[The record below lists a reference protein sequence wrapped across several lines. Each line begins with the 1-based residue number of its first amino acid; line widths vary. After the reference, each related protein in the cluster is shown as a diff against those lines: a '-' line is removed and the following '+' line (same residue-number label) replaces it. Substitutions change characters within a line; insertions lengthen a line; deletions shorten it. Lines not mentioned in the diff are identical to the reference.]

1 MNSDIDQ
8 VTEADLSREWSRFT
22 FDDALRDSARR
33 FPDRRALV
41 GRTHSL
47 TYAEFD
53 RAADELAHGLA
64 AQGIGRGDQ
73 VAIWMTNCPDWVVCW
88 MACVRVG
95 AVLVTLNTRFKQ
107 EEVEYILR
115 QSDAKLLI
123 AMDRFWNINFLDIVR
138 ELVPES
144 AHAPAGGW
152 RSVRLPQLRSI
163 VLWGDTAAPGTLN
176 LAGLRAM
183 GAARLAQGAELPR
196 ALVEHPVIIVYT
208 SGTTGHPKGAV
219 HDHRVLRNA
228 ANIARVMRIAPRDVI
243 LGHMPFYHIAGAI
256 TACTT
261 AILLGCTNVILPHWQ
276 PDEALEV
283 IDSERVSIFGG
294 IPTHFIDCID
304 AVERR
309 GRSPVSLRSA
319 WIGGAPVTPDVA
331 LAARAALGLQA
342 LIAVY
347 GMTETT
353 AVTNASGF
361 DDPLEIL
368 CDNKGRPIGDF
379 EVGVFAPGG
388 SRALSAGEV
397 GEIRIRGHVV
407 MQGYYRNE
415 QATADVRSPDGWF
428 RSGDLGSLDAAGY
441 LKITGR
447 LKEMFIVGGTNA
459 YPAEI
464 ERLLQAEPEVK
475 QAVVVGVP
483 DRRLGE
489 VGFAFIQLHEGQTL
503 EPELLTARLR
513 SRMADYKVPRF
524 VEFVT
529 DFPRT
534 STGKIQRFILQ
545 HEARERVSNPR

>member
-1 MNSDIDQ
+1 MNAISHLTSDTQPPRD
-8 VTEADLSREWSRFT
+8 WSQFT

-33 FPDRRALV
+33 MPDRRALV
-41 GRTHSL
+41 GNAHSL
-47 TYAEFD
+47 TYAELN
-53 RAADELAHGLA
+53 RAADELAYGLA
-64 AQGIGRGDQ
+64 AQGIARGDQ

-115 QSDAKLLI
+115 QSNAKLLI
-123 AMDRFWNINFLDIVR
+123 AMDRFWNIDFLGIIR
-138 ELVPES
+138 ALVPES
-144 AHAPAGGW
+144 EHAPSGVW
-152 RSVRLPQLRSI
+152 KSSRLPTLQSI
-163 VLWGDTAAPGTLN
+163 VLWNDVAAEGTLN
-176 LAGLRAM
+176 LAQLRGM
-183 GAARLAQGAELPR
+183 GAACLTRGADLPR
-196 ALVEHPVIIVYT
+196 ISVDDPVIIVYT

-228 ANIARVMRIAPRDVI
+228 ANIARVMRISSRDVI

-261 AILLGCTNVILPHWQ
+261 AILLGCTNVTLAHWQ

-283 IDSERVSIFGG
+283 IDRERVSIFGG

-331 LAARAALGLQA
+331 LAAREALGLEA

-368 CDNKGRPIGDF
+368 CDNKGRAIGDF
-379 EVGVFAPGG
+379 EVAVFEPGG
-388 SRALSAGEV
+388 LRELQAGEV
-397 GEIRIRGHVV
+397 GEIRVRGHVV
-407 MQGYYRNE
+407 MQGYYCNE
-415 QATADVRSPDGWF
+415 QATAEVRSPDGWF
-428 RSGDLGSLDAAGY
+428 RTGDLGSLDDVGY

-464 ERLLQAEPEVK
+464 ERLLQSEPEVK

-489 VGFAFIQLHEGQTL
+489 VGFAFIQLHDGHEL
-503 EPELLTARLR
+503 EAALLTARLR
-513 SRMADYKVPRF
+513 ARMADYKVPRF
-524 VEFVT
+524 IEFVAE
-529 DFPRT
+529 FPRT
-534 STGKIQRFILQ
+534 TTGKIQRFILQ
-545 HEARERVSNPR
+545 REARDRVSNPG

>member
-1 MNSDIDQ
+1 MKTIP
-8 VTEADLSREWSRFT
+8 DLRPDSAPPRDWSQFT
-22 FDDALRDSARR
+22 FGDALRDSARR
-33 FPDRRALV
+33 SPERRALV
-41 GRTHSL
+41 GRAHSL

-64 AQGIGRGDQ
+64 VQGIARGDQ
-73 VAIWMTNCPDWVVCW
+73 VAIWMTNCPEWVVCW
-88 MACVRVG
+88 MACVRLG

-123 AMDRFWNINFLDIVR
+123 AMDRFWNIDFLDIIR
-138 ELVPES
+138 ALVPES
-144 AHAPAGGW
+144 ERAPAGVW
-152 RSVRLPQLRSI
+152 KSARLPQLKSI
-163 VLWGDTAAPGTLN
+163 VLWNDAAAEGTLS
-176 LAGLRAM
+176 LARLRAIGTAHLAR
-183 GAARLAQGAELPR
+183 GAQLPR
-196 ALVEHPVIIVYT
+196 VRVDDPVIIVYT

-228 ANIARVMRIAPRDVI
+228 ANIAKVMRITSHDVI

-261 AILLGCTNVILPHWQ
+261 AILLGCTNVTLPHWQ

-283 IDSERVSIFGG
+283 IDRERVSIFGG

-309 GRSPVSLRSA
+309 ARSPVSLRSA

-331 LAARAALGLQA
+331 LSARAALGLEA

-379 EVGVFAPGG
+379 EVAVFEPGG
-388 SRALSAGEV
+388 ARVLRADEV
-397 GEIRIRGHVV
+397 GEIRVRGHVV
-407 MQGYYRNE
+407 MRGYYRNE
-415 QATADVRSPDGWF
+415 EATAEVCLPDGWF
-428 RSGDLGSLDAAGY
+428 RTGDLGSLDDAGY
-441 LKITGR
+441 LRITGR

-489 VGFAFIQLHEGQTL
+489 VGFAFIQLHEGQAL
-503 EPELLTARLR
+503 EGAVFIARLR
-513 SRMADYKVPRF
+513 ARMADYKVPRF
-524 VEFVT
+524 IEFVT
-529 DFPRT
+529 EFPRT
-534 STGKIQRFILQ
+534 TTGKIQRFILQ
-545 HEARERVSNPR
+545 REARERVSNPG

>member
-1 MNSDIDQ
+1 MSTDPELTFDG
-8 VTEADLSREWSRFT
+8 APSRDWHTFT

-33 FPDRRALV
+33 VPERRALV
-41 GRTHSL
+41 GRAHLL

-64 AQGIGRGDQ
+64 ARGIERGDQ

-123 AMDRFWNINFLDIVR
+123 AMDRYWNIDFLGIIR
-138 ELVPES
+138 ALVPES
-144 AHAPAGGW
+144 EHAPVGAW
-152 RSVRLPQLRSI
+152 KSARLPHLQSI
-163 VLWGDTAAPGTLN
+163 VLWNDVVAEGTLN
-176 LAGLRAM
+176 LSRLRAM
-183 GAARLAQGAELPR
+183 GVARLAQGTKLPR
-196 ALVEHPVIIVYT
+196 VTVDDPVIIVYT

-228 ANIARVMRIAPRDVI
+228 ANIARVMRITSHDVI

-261 AILLGCTNVILPHWQ
+261 AILLGCTNVTLPHWQ

-283 IDSERVSIFGG
+283 IDREKVSIFGG

-304 AVERR
+304 AVGRR
-309 GRSPVSLRSA
+309 GCSPVSLRSA

-331 LAARAALGLQA
+331 LSARAALGLEA

-353 AVTNASGF
+353 AITNASGF

-368 CDNKGRPIGDF
+368 CDNKGQPIGDF
-379 EVGVFAPGG
+379 EVAVFEPGG
-388 SRALSAGEV
+388 DRALRAGEV
-397 GEIRIRGHVV
+397 GEIRVRGHVV
-407 MQGYYRNE
+407 MRGYYRNE
-415 QATADVRSPDGWF
+415 EATAEVCWPDGWF
-428 RSGDLGSLDAAGY
+428 RTGDLGSMDDAGY

-489 VGFAFIQLHEGQTL
+489 VGFAFIQLHEGQAL
-503 EPELLTARLR
+503 ETALLTERLR
-513 SRMADYKVPRF
+513 ARMADYKVPRF
-524 VEFVT
+524 IEFVAE
-529 DFPRT
+529 FPRT
-534 STGKIQRFILQ
+534 TTGKIQRFMLQ
-545 HEARERVSNPR
+545 REARARVSNPG

>member
-1 MNSDIDQ
+1 MSSHKDR

-33 FPDRRALV
+33 FPERRALV
-41 GRTHSL
+41 GPAHSI

-73 VAIWMTNCPDWVVCW
+73 VAIWMTNCPEWVVCW

-123 AMDRFWNINFLDIVR
+123 AMDRFWNIDFLAIIR

-144 AHAPAGGW
+144 AHAPSAGW
-152 RSVRLPQLRSI
+152 RSARLPQLRSI
-163 VLWGDTAAPGTLN
+163 VLWGDTAPPGTLN

-183 GAARLAQGAELPR
+183 GAARLAQGAQLPR
-196 ALVEHPVIIVYT
+196 VSVEHPVIIVYT

-228 ANIARVMRIAPRDVI
+228 ANIARVMRITPSDVI

-261 AILLGCTNVILPHWQ
+261 AILLGCTNVTLPHWQ

-283 IDSERVSIFGG
+283 IDRERVSIFGG

-309 GRSPVSLRSA
+309 GQSPVSLRSA

-331 LAARAALGLQA
+331 LAARAALGLEA

-379 EVGVFAPGG
+379 EVGVFEPGG
-388 SRALSAGEV
+388 SQALPVGEV

-407 MQGYYRNE
+407 MQGYYRNDL
-415 QATADVRSPDGWF
+415 ATAEVRSPDGWF
-428 RSGDLGSLDAAGY
+428 RSGDLGSLDDAGY

-489 VGFAFIQLHEGQTL
+489 VGFAFVQLHEGERLQTEVL
-503 EPELLTARLR
+503 IAKLR
-513 SRMADYKVPRF
+513 TRMADYKVPRF

-534 STGKIQRFILQ
+534 TTGKIQRFVLQ
-545 HEARERVSNPR
+545 RQARERVSNPA